1 MSLDTLALE
10 ARTDKASD
18 GHNYTPIYENY
29 LRMLRL
35 TGFTMLELGIG
46 GYQYPD
52 RGGESLRLW
61 YNYFPNAKIV
71 GVDCYEKTGMS
82 NDRIFVEKG
91 GQDDPAFLN
100 QVNEKHGP
108 FDLIIDDASHVNS
121 LTIKSFEILFPILK
135 PGGFYF
141 VEDVHTSF
149 WFLEYGGDPD
159 PNTCLQTTL
168 RYFQNLTAQLFE
180 ETLLQEYRKEF
191 FGQIEYIH
199 FYQNLVIIKKK

>member
-10 ARTDKASD
+10 AHTDKASD

-35 TGFTMLELGIG
+35 TAFRMLELGIG
-46 GYQYPD
+46 GYQYPE

-71 GVDCYEKTGMS
+71 GVDCYEKTGME
-82 NDRIFVEKG
+82 NDRVFVEKG
-91 GQDDPAFLN
+91 NQDDPAFLN

-121 LTIKSFEILFPILK
+121 LTIRSFEILFPLLK

-141 VEDVHTSF
+141 VEDIHTSF

-159 PNTCLQTTL
+159 PHTCWITTL
-168 RYFQNLTAQLFE
+168 RYFQNLTSQLFE
-180 ETLLQEYRKEF
+180 QTLLPEYKTELC
-191 FGQIEYIH
+191 GKIEYIH
-199 FYQNLVIIKKK
+199 FYENLVIIKKK

>member
-1 MSLDTLALE
+1 MNLDTLALE

-46 GYQYPD
+46 GYQYPE

-71 GVDCYEKTGMS
+71 GVDCYEKTGMAK
-82 NDRIFVEKG
+82 DRIFVEQG
-91 GQDDPAFLN
+91 SQDDPAFLN
-100 QVNEKHGP
+100 HVNEKHGP
-108 FDLIIDDASHVNS
+108 FDLIIDDASHVNK
-121 LTIKSFEILFPILK
+121 LTIRSFEILFPLLK

-149 WFLEYGGDPD
+149 WFMEYGGDPD
-159 PNTCLQTTL
+159 PTSCTQTTL
-168 RYFQNLTAQLFE
+168 KYFQKLTVQLFE
-180 ETLLQEYRKEF
+180 ETLLPQHRNEF
-191 FGQIEYIH
+191 CGIIEYIH